1 VGAKTFREGF
11 MNDEFYHQG
20 LEKAKQ
26 KDYAGAIEEFNRALQ
41 LTPYFAEAYFQRGL
55 AYYDSGAILQAVADY
70 TEVLKLNPQSLEAY
84 YSRALARVA
93 LKNLPSALEDV
104 ECAIRLNYN
113 YAAAYSLRGMVRRKQ
128 GYIQDAIANFK
139 KAAELY
145 LEQKDKEN
153 CRLCLSRIKQLQPPE
168 KPDLEH
174 PNPPTITIKSQKEYF
189 TQLLDKAE
197 KGDTREAIED
207 LNWVLQADPQDAQ
220 AYCCRGVVR
229 CKMGNY
235 QGAIADFN
243 QALRLN
249 FADAIVYRNRGKA
262 RSLLGDYQGAIAD
275 FNQAL
280 QIQPQDALVYVARG
294 NAYRAINNYLGAIQ
308 DYSQAL
314 QINPQ
319 DAQAYY
325 NRGITHTLLEEI
337 EQASQDYQ
345 KAASIFLEKEDWE
358 NYHQVLNS
366 LNKIQKSLP
375 ETKNQKYN
383 LLRQRLLGMVGGQW
397 EIAQRLIQQKK
408 DYYPQMPEE
417 WYLQKVITELE
428 RDRGN

>member
-1 VGAKTFREGF
+1 
-11 MNDEFYHQG
+11 MSDEFYNRG

-41 LTPYFAEAYFQRGL
+41 ATPYFPEAYFQRGL
-55 AYYDSGAILQAVADY
+55 AYYDSGEILQAVSDY
-70 TEVLKLNPQSLEAY
+70 SEVLKMNPESLEAY

-93 LKNLPSALEDV
+93 LKNLPGALEDV

-128 GYIQDAIANFK
+128 GYIHDAIANFK

-145 LEQKDKEN
+145 LAQKDKEN
-153 CRLCLSRIKQLQPPE
+153 CRLCLERIKQLQPPE
-168 KPDLEH
+168 KPTVQQAVS
-174 PNPPTITIKSQKEYF
+174 PTVSIKSEKEYF

-243 QALRLN
+243 SALNLN
-249 FADAIVYRNRGKA
+249 FQDAIVYRNRGKA

-294 NAYRAINNYLGAIQ
+294 NAYRAMSNYLAAIQ

-314 QINPQ
+314 QINPE

-325 NRGITHTLLEEI
+325 NRGIAHTLLEEMQQAI
-337 EQASQDYQ
+337 EDYQ
-345 KAASIFLEKEDWE
+345 KAASIFLEKEDWD
-358 NYHQVLNS
+358 NYQQVLNS

-375 ETKNQKYN
+375 ENKNHKYN
-383 LLRQRLLGMVGGQW
+383 LLRQRLLRMVGGQW

-417 WYLQKVITELE
+417 WYMQKVIAELE

>member
-1 VGAKTFREGF
+1 
-11 MNDEFYHQG
+11 MSDEFYYRG

-41 LTPYFAEAYFQRGL
+41 VTPFFPEAYLQRGL
-55 AYYDSGAILQAVADY
+55 AYYDSGAILQAVSDY
-70 TEVLKLNPQSLEAY
+70 TEALKQNPQSLAAY

-93 LKNLPSALEDV
+93 LKNLPGALEDV
-104 ECAIRLNYN
+104 EYAIRLNYN
-113 YAAAYSLRGMVRRKQ
+113 YAAAHSLRGMVRRKQ
-128 GYIQDAIANFK
+128 GYIQEAIANFK

-153 CRLCLSRIKQLQPPE
+153 CRLCLERIKELQPPD
-168 KPDLEH
+168 KSPVLKQNI
-174 PNPPTITIKSQKEYF
+174 PNITIKSEKDYF

-235 QGAIADFN
+235 QEAIADFN
-243 QALRLN
+243 QALRLD
-249 FADAIVYRNRGKA
+249 FHDAIVYRNRGKA
-262 RSLLGDYQGAIAD
+262 RYLLADYQGAIAD

-280 QIQPQDALVYVARG
+280 KIQPQDALVFVARG
-294 NAYRAINNYLGAIQ
+294 NAYRAMSNYLGAIQ
-308 DYSQAL
+308 DYSQAIS
-314 QINPQ
+314 INPD

-325 NRGITHTLLEEI
+325 NRGITHTLLEEML
-337 EQASQDYQ
+337 AARDDYQ
-345 KAASIFLEKEDWE
+345 KAISIFLEKEDWD

-366 LNKIQKSLP
+366 LTKIQKSLP
-375 ETKNQKYN
+375 DNQNQKYN
-383 LLRQRLLGMVGGQW
+383 LLRQRLLRMVGGQW

-417 WYLQKVITELE
+417 WYLQRVIADLE
-428 RDRGN
+428 RDRNN

>member
-1 VGAKTFREGF
+1 
-11 MNDEFYHQG
+11 MNDEFYYRG

-41 LTPYFAEAYFQRGL
+41 VTPYFPEAYFQRGL
-55 AYYDSGAILQAVADY
+55 AYYDSGEILQAVSDY
-70 TEVLKLNPQSLEAY
+70 TEALKLNPQSVEAY

-93 LKNLPSALEDV
+93 LKNLPGALEDV
-104 ECAIRLNYN
+104 ECAIRLNYH

-153 CRLCLSRIKQLQPPE
+153 CRLCLERIKQLQPPE
-168 KPDLEH
+168 KPAVQQ
-174 PNPPTITIKSQKEYF
+174 PNSPNIIIKSEKEYF
-189 TQLLDKAE
+189 TQLLNKAE

-249 FADAIVYRNRGKA
+249 FQDAIVYRNRGKA
-262 RSLLGDYQGAIAD
+262 RYELGDYQGAIAD

-294 NAYRAINNYLGAIQ
+294 NAYRAISNYLGAIQ
-308 DYSQAL
+308 DYSQAIL
-314 QINPQ
+314 INPE

-337 EQASQDYQ
+337 AAASADYQ

-366 LNKIQKSLP
+366 LSKIQKSLP

-383 LLRQRLLGMVGGQW
+383 LLRQRLLRMVGGQW

-417 WYLQKVITELE
+417 WYLQKVIAELE
-428 RDRGN
+428 RDRNNS